1 MGEPPTSAV
10 IARLRRRLEAI
21 VESPDLLGIYDRIA
35 SVGGEAVE
43 SIEKDC
49 EVLDCGPLV
58 ESVRA
63 RVGEASARVL
73 EDPYGYY
80 DYFKELAS
88 RLADCASQVRL
99 ARISYQALL
108 LGGSTAVALTS
119 IVLQGRTPTT
129 AGLLALLAAS
139 ILAMAGALLAFYRIS
154 QPLALAGA
162 ILALAAGPQ
171 VLEASILAVAGAS
184 IAASIAFR
192 KAPLKGPCGRL
203 LS

>member
-1 MGEPPTSAV
+1 LGRYPTSAT
-10 IARLRRRLEAI
+10 IARLWRRLEAS
-21 VESPDLLGIYDRIA
+21 VESPDLLSLYDRLA
-35 SVGGEAVE
+35 GLAAEAVE
-43 SIEKDC
+43 SLERDC
-49 EVLDCGPLV
+49 EVVDCGPLMEAVRVRV
-58 ESVRA
+58 EEV
-63 RVGEASARVL
+63 SARVL

-88 RLADCASQVRL
+88 SLASCASQVRL

-108 LGGSTAVALTS
+108 VGGSVAVALTS
-119 IVLQGRTPTT
+119 IAILSSASTA
-129 AGLLALLAAS
+129 AGLLALLTAS

-162 ILALAAGPQ
+162 LLALAARPPT
-171 VLEASILAVAGAS
+171 LEASILAAAGAS

-192 KAPLKGPCGRL
+192 KAPLRGPCSRL